1 MDSQFARSPVA
12 FFGDGFH
19 RGHSPTLFATHPH
32 SPTMRSPS
40 RSADHDAW
48 AFDQHLAPPGNSFLG
63 SHSQYSASSTR
74 SLSDL
79 GMDLE
84 AEMDRMDPAADA
96 MWTRIEI
103 GAPSANGAMA
113 GPHDDGEHDLVDD
126 VTDWVQVVRPR
137 RSGSFLRSSDGDDHS
152 SPAGLTPQSAGPSGD
167 NLSLTVHMDISRA
180 FSSGRTST
188 SASPTRD
195 TPQGSSASSKSNAIP
210 PSALPAAMRQDTDNI
225 AQLGPCSKVWA
236 LPPRIRRRKKVKPA
250 DPATG
255 KPSTKRQRESR
266 DSPNA
271 RDGPKRRGAYTD
283 ETKKRNTALTR
294 ILKSCIRCRMNRGRC
309 NPDESDPYGPCL
321 TCKSITGP
329 TLCKMPCYRYIITDA
344 SLYREQ
350 RAPYQVYSRRW
361 QSMDII
367 DIPKSDWASPE
378 IRTIIV
384 SPNHL
389 DAPFQFA
396 VRKFLPIDG
405 DLLEEQWMTPSGQK
419 KTVPVPP
426 FAVADMHATA
436 ADMKE
441 YVERNISHFIA
452 KAIGNEDPLL
462 WETYTEAFRHIGS
475 ANTPEER
482 SLLSNTFRLWV
493 ICRLISNPVH
503 ICGDEKLGGTAVQSE
518 DSLHDG
524 KVPMPMI
531 MTAQFECINYTT
543 FLRPWSKAVLKQLN
557 ELVLAKRR
565 DYWITIYYAM
575 FVLLHSCAMMTRRD
589 EETARQYDMKTRYA
603 NPESIRAHHSGAQT
617 MLAHFHFIN
626 KGVIPFSLPHN
637 AAGKQELAKAA
648 NLTDEQVDFVWRT
661 ARLAHDPKR
670 VARMR
675 YVRERGLVGDDL
687 YWVSMLFDQKWVP
700 HGND

>member
-1 MDSQFARSPVA
+1 MQQS
-12 FFGDGFH
+12 
-19 RGHSPTLFATHPH
+19 
-32 SPTMRSPS
+32 
-40 RSADHDAW
+40 
-48 AFDQHLAPPGNSFLG
+48 LG
-63 SHSQYSASSTR
+63 PASST
-74 SLSDL
+74 S
-79 GMDLE
+79 
-84 AEMDRMDPAADA
+84 P
-96 MWTRIEI
+96 
-103 GAPSANGAMA
+103 P
-113 GPHDDGEHDLVDD
+113 
-126 VTDWVQVVRPR
+126 
-137 RSGSFLRSSDGDDHS
+137 SFLPYLATN
-152 SPAGLTPQSAGPSGD
+152 SPQ
-167 NLSLTVHMDISRA
+167 
-180 FSSGRTST
+180 
-188 SASPTRD
+188 
-195 TPQGSSASSKSNAIP
+195 
-210 PSALPAAMRQDTDNI
+210 
-225 AQLGPCSKVWA
+225 
-236 LPPRIRRRKKVKPA
+236 RIRRRKKVKPV
-250 DPATG
+250 DPTTG
-255 KPSTKRQRESR
+255 KPQTKRQREAR
-266 DSPNA
+266 DSPGA
-271 RDGPKRRGAYTD
+271 RGGPKRRSAYTD

-396 VRKFLPIDG
+396 VRKFYPVEG
-405 DLLEEQWMTPSGQK
+405 DLLEEQWVTPSGEK
-419 KTVPVPP
+419 KAVPVPP

-436 ADMKE
+436 ADMKK

-493 ICRLISNPVH
+493 LCRLISNPVH
-503 ICGDEKLGGTAVQSE
+503 ICGEEKLGGTAVQSE

-524 KVPMPMI
+524 KVPMPVI

-589 EETARQYDMKTRYA
+589 EETAVQYDMKVR
-603 NPESIRAHHSGAQT
+603 
-617 MLAHFHFIN
+617 
-626 KGVIPFSLPHN
+626 
-637 AAGKQELAKAA
+637 
-648 NLTDEQVDFVWRT
+648 TD
-661 ARLAHDPKR
+661 L
-670 VARMR
+670 
-675 YVRERGLVGDDL
+675 GLG
-687 YWVSMLFDQKWVP
+687 
-700 HGND
+700 G